1 MGELCSTP
9 GKLTWHTY
17 YNTVWNDLVREFV
30 FMFGP
35 HFGRALKLPQ
45 EWAGHGGQE
54 LDQLTEI

>member
-1 MGELCSTP
+1 MGELLANSHDTFI
-9 GKLTWHTY
+9 Y
-17 YNTVWNDLVREFV
+17 AVWNDLVRAFV

-35 HFGRALKLPQ
+35 HFGRAKELAQ